1 MVNLFIFVLDSMWL
15 RWSFYCWD
23 RSATDDVDLH
33 QKVVELLIF
42 GFSHLCK
49 FLSLSDSGGGA
60 RFKQPRTVE
69 EHKKLVWWAWWI
81 FFWKA
86 MNLFFNSYVFNFLLL
101 VFIQMLSWHFKY
113 LVLYYYVCH
122 GYPTMYHM
130 KFFVSEL
137 MIMIELI
144 VIWK

>member
-1 MVNLFIFVLDSMWL
+1 
-15 RWSFYCWD
+15 
-23 RSATDDVDLH
+23 
-33 QKVVELLIF
+33 
-42 GFSHLCK
+42 
-49 FLSLSDSGGGA
+49 
-60 RFKQPRTVE
+60 
-69 EHKKLVWWAWWI
+69 
-81 FFWKA
+81 

-130 KFFVSEL
+130 TFFVSEL

-144 VIWK
+144 VI